1 MRRALDLGWSA
12 LGSTS
17 PNPAVG
23 CVVTRDGAI
32 VGEGYTQPPGGNHAE
47 AEALA
52 RAGALAK
59 GATMYVTLEPCNHH
73 GRTPPCADA
82 VIAAGVGEVVVA
94 TRDPNP
100 NVAGGGIA
108 RLEAAGVRTRLG
120 DGEQDARRL
129 IEGFAKHSA
138 TGMPFVT
145 AKFAMSLD
153 GKIASR
159 SGDSKWISGRESRE
173 YAHTLRAR
181 SDAIMVGI
189 GTALAD
195 DPQLTARDGAGN
207 AAGRQPLRVVLDSR
221 GRLPA
226 NARMLSA
233 PGKTLIAATIA
244 TTQGAGG
251 LAGDRVDDKIETL
264 ALPPGAGGVDMRALL
279 ALLGERGVV
288 NVLVEGGG
296 GVLGT
301 LFDMRLVDKVVAFV
315 APVIIGGSSA
325 ASPVGG
331 LGAETMRQ
339 AARLRDAATRR
350 FGADTAI
357 IGYCGGD
364 NDVHRDS

>member
-1 MRRALDLGWSA
+1 MRRALALGWSA

-23 CVVTRDGAI
+23 CVVVARDGAI
-32 VGEGYTQPPGGNHAE
+32 AGEGCTQPPGGNHAE

-52 RAGALAK
+52 QAGARAK
-59 GATMYVTLEPCNHH
+59 GATLYVTLEPCNHH

-82 VIAAGVGEVVVA
+82 VIAAGVAEVRVA

-108 RLEAAGVRTRLG
+108 RLEAAGIRARLG
-120 DGEQDARRL
+120 DGQREARRL
-129 IEGFAKHSA
+129 IEGFAKHSR

-173 YAHTLRAR
+173 YPHTLRAR

-189 GTALAD
+189 NTALAD
-195 DPQLTARDGAGN
+195 DPQLTARDAAGN
-207 AAGRQPLRVVLDSR
+207 AAERQPMRVVLDSK

-226 NARMLSA
+226 DARMLSA
-233 PGKTLIAATIA
+233 PGKTLVAV
-244 TTQGAGG
+244 TQGAARLADDR
-251 LAGDRVDDKIETL
+251 LAGDRVETL
-264 ALPPGAGGVDMRALL
+264 ALPPGEGGVDLRALL

-288 NVLVEGGG
+288 NILVEGGG

-301 LFDMRLVDKVVAFV
+301 LFDMRLVDTVVAFV
-315 APVIIGGSSA
+315 APVIIGGSDA

-331 LGAETMRQ
+331 LGAETMRES
-339 AARLRDAATRR
+339 ARLRDVTTRR
-350 FGADTAI
+350 FGADVAI
-357 IGYCGGD
+357 IGYCGSD

>member
-1 MRRALDLGWSA
+1 MRRALALGWSA

-23 CVVTRDGAI
+23 CVVARDGAV

-52 RAGALAK
+52 RAGALAR

-108 RLEAAGVRTRLG
+108 RLEAAGIRTRLG
-120 DGEQDARRL
+120 DGGQEARRL

-233 PGKTLIAATIA
+233 PGRTLIA

-251 LAGDRVDDKIETL
+251 LAGDSVDDKIETL
-264 ALPPGAGGVDMRALL
+264 ALPPGEGGVDLRALL

-315 APVIIGGSSA
+315 APVIIGGSGA

-339 AARLRDAATRR
+339 AARLRDVATRR

>member
-12 LGSTS
+12 LGGTS

-23 CVVTRDGAI
+23 CVIARDGAI
-32 VGEGYTQPPGGNHAE
+32 VGEGCTQPPGGNHAE

-52 RAGALAK
+52 QAGALAK
-59 GATMYVTLEPCNHH
+59 GATLYVTLEPCNHH

-82 VIAAGVGEVVVA
+82 IIAAGIAEVRVA

-108 RLEAAGVRTRLG
+108 RLEAAGIRARLG
-120 DGEQDARRL
+120 DGQYEARRL
-129 IEGFAKHSA
+129 IEGFAKHSV

-173 YAHTLRAR
+173 YAHALRAR

-195 DPQLTARDGAGN
+195 DPLLTARDAAGN
-207 AAGRQPLRVVLDSR
+207 AAERQPLRVVLDSG

-233 PGKTLIAATIA
+233 PGKTLIA

-251 LAGDRVDDKIETL
+251 LAGDSDKIETL
-264 ALPPGAGGVDMRALL
+264 TLPAGNGGVDLRALL
-279 ALLGERGVV
+279 TLLGERGVV
-288 NVLVEGGG
+288 NILVEGGG

-315 APVIIGGSSA
+315 APVIIGGSAA

-331 LGAETMRQ
+331 LGAETMRES
-339 AARLRDAATRR
+339 ARLRDVATRR
-350 FGADTAI
+350 FGGDTAI
-357 IGYCGGD
+357 IGYCGSD

>member
-1 MRRALDLGWSA
+1 MRRALALGWGA
-12 LGSTS
+12 LGGTS

-23 CVVTRDGAI
+23 CVVARDGAV

-52 RAGALAK
+52 RAGALAR

-108 RLEAAGVRTRLG
+108 RLEAAGIRARLG
-120 DGEQDARRL
+120 DGGQEARRL

-138 TGMPFVT
+138 TGMPFMT

-159 SGDSKWISGRESRE
+159 SGDSKWISGRESRA

-195 DPQLTARDGAGN
+195 DPRLTARDGAGN

-226 NARMLSA
+226 SARMLSA
-233 PGKTLIAATIA
+233 PGKTLIA

-251 LAGDRVDDKIETL
+251 IAGDGGRVEMV
-264 ALPPGAGGVDMRALL
+264 ALPSGEGGVDLRALL

-288 NVLVEGGG
+288 NILVEGGG

-315 APVIIGGSSA
+315 APVIIGGSAA

-331 LGAETMRQ
+331 LGAETMRES
-339 AARLRDAATRR
+339 ARLRDVATRR

-357 IGYCGGD
+357 IGYCGSD

>member
-1 MRRALDLGWSA
+1 MRRALALGWSA

-23 CVVTRDGAI
+23 CVIARDGEV
-32 VGEGYTQPPGGNHAE
+32 VGAGCTQPPGGNHAE

-52 RAGALAK
+52 QAGARAR
-59 GATMYVTLEPCNHH
+59 GATLYVTLEPCNHH

-82 VIAAGVGEVVVA
+82 VIAAGIAEVCVA
-94 TRDPNP
+94 TRDPNL

-108 RLEAAGVRTRLG
+108 RLEAAGIRARLG
-120 DGEQDARRL
+120 DGRHEARRL
-129 IEGFAKHSA
+129 IEGFAKHSRA
-138 TGMPFVT
+138 GMPFVT

-189 GTALAD
+189 NTALAD
-195 DPQLTARDGAGN
+195 DPLLTARDGAGN
-207 AAGRQPLRVVLDSR
+207 AAERQPLRVVLDSK

-226 NARMLSA
+226 SARMLSA
-233 PGKTLIAATIA
+233 PGKTLIAI
-244 TTQGAGG
+244 TQGAGG
-251 LAGDRVDDKIETL
+251 LAGDSVETL
-264 ALPPGAGGVDMRALL
+264 KLPAGDGGVDLRALL

-288 NVLVEGGG
+288 NILVEGGG

-315 APVIIGGSSA
+315 APVIIGGSAA

-331 LGAETMRQ
+331 LGAETMRES
-339 AARLRDAATRR
+339 ARLWDVTTRR
-350 FGADTAI
+350 FGGDTAI
-357 IGYCGGD
+357 IGYCGSD

>member
-1 MRRALDLGWSA
+1 
-12 LGSTS
+12 
-17 PNPAVG
+17 
-23 CVVTRDGAI
+23 
-32 VGEGYTQPPGGNHAE
+32 
-47 AEALA
+47 
-52 RAGALAK
+52 
-59 GATMYVTLEPCNHH
+59 
-73 GRTPPCADA
+73 
-82 VIAAGVGEVVVA
+82 
-94 TRDPNP
+94 
-100 NVAGGGIA
+100 
-108 RLEAAGVRTRLG
+108 
-120 DGEQDARRL
+120 
-129 IEGFAKHSA
+129 
-138 TGMPFVT
+138 MPFVT

-173 YAHTLRAR
+173 YAHALRAR
-181 SDAIMVGI
+181 SDAIVVGI

-226 NARMLSA
+226 SARMLSA
-233 PGKTLIAATIA
+233 PGKTLVA

-251 LAGDRVDDKIETL
+251 LAGDGVDDKIETL
-264 ALPPGAGGVDMRALL
+264 ALLAGEGGVDMRALL

-315 APVIIGGSSA
+315 APVIIGGSGA

-339 AARLRDAATRR
+339 AARLRDATTRR

-357 IGYCGGD
+357 IGYFGSD